1 MLLNEFSC
9 EAKRLIT
16 ERCLIAADIDQT
28 LLVKGADRER
38 QHFLETLAPEL
49 LRAAALGVNLAF
61 LTGNSMHELS
71 SRFLSWLIDQLVHTG
86 RIELLERFHFFSN
99 SAGVYAHFPSL
110 AELANG
116 LTTNS
121 KGAVTLETLLSAI
134 FVEDSQKGVAIRPRF
149 IDAGYIERSSIHEDD
164 ARAVLSIL
172 DEAGRKYMHDLTAK
186 RSSYEKTYDLS
197 QVSDNSSLRAPK
209 VDLRIVEYGSDT
221 CPVKATVQITLK
233 PILSFRHAHK
243 PALAFGK
250 DLRIKLIERIQE
262 TLDAKGLGHLVAR
275 PGGLTSIDVA
285 LEKVDKAYA
294 LEFLIDRLN
303 LSGSSRQGRKF
314 GSNAIYIGDEVIVG
328 GGNDYPVTRIP
339 GLLVF
344 AVNQVQELIPV
355 LSHVFVPSAI
365 LVGPDATAD
374 VLADFNKCAV
384 RLLKECE
391 RAQGTPKLK
400 TALEAFKEDIFVTRI
415 RETISSLTVSNR
427 TSADD
432 WQTLHAFL
440 TLMSRDDPAAG
451 QWLSILINELDS
463 IMTQLTR
470 GALSGQSS
478 LGVGSQGQ

>member
-1 MLLNEFSC
+1 MPVNEFTS

-86 RIELLERFHFFSN
+86 RLDLLERFHFFSN
-99 SAGVYAHFPSL
+99 SAGVYAHFPAL
-110 AELANG
+110 GDLANG
-116 LTTNS
+116 LPTNL
-121 KGAVTLETLLSAI
+121 KGGATLETILSAI
-134 FVEDSQKGVAIRPRF
+134 FVEDGQKGVAIRPRF
-149 IDAGYIERSSIHEDD
+149 IDAGYIERSIIPEDD
-164 ARAVLSIL
+164 SKAVLSIL
-172 DEAGRKYMHDLTAK
+172 NDGGLKYMHDLTAK
-186 RSSYEKTYDLS
+186 KSSYQKTYDLS
-197 QVSDNSSLRAPK
+197 QVSDDSRLREPK

-221 CPVKATVQITLK
+221 SPGKATVQLTLK

-243 PALAFGK
+243 PSSVFGR
-250 DLRIKLIERIQE
+250 DLRIKLVERIQE
-262 TLDAKGLGHLVAR
+262 ALDEKGLGHLVVR
-275 PGGLTSIDVA
+275 PGGLSSIDVA

-303 LSGSSRQGRKF
+303 LSGSSRKGQKF

-344 AVNQVQELIPV
+344 AVNQDKGLIPF

-384 RLLKECE
+384 RLLKESE
-391 RAQGTPKLK
+391 LAQVTPRFK
-400 TALEAFKEDIFVTRI
+400 TALEAFKEDIFVNRI
-415 RETISSLTVSNR
+415 RETISSLTISNR

-432 WQTLHAFL
+432 WQTLHAFV
-440 TLMSRDDPAAG
+440 TLMSRNDPAAG
-451 QWLSILINELDS
+451 HWLSMLINELDS
-463 IMTQLTR
+463 IMTQLTH
-470 GALSGQSS
+470 GALSGQST
-478 LGVGSQGQ
+478 LGIGGQGH